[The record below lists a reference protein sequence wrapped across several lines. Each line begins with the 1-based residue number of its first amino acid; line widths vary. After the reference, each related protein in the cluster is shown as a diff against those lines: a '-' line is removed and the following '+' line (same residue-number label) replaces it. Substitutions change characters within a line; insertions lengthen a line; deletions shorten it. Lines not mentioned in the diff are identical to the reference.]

1 MCIRDSGLSE
11 SFYERVYAN
20 SDGAFRS
27 YNKSQAAL
35 YLYARAEEKN
45 KKPRSSGSVKLGYGV
60 EDIDI
65 ESCIKDASNKTISHL
80 NYSSIKTHKYL
91 ICFSPESFLTIINA
105 FSSMF
110 NARSILDG
118 VSLSNKNSIGEKLS
132 TEALNIYDDG
142 LHEKNI
148 SSSPFD
154 GEGTPTK
161 SCLLYT
167 SPSPRDGLLSRMPSS
182 A

>member
-1 MCIRDSGLSE
+1 
-11 SFYERVYAN
+11 
-20 SDGAFRS
+20 
-27 YNKSQAAL
+27 
-35 YLYARAEEKN
+35 
-45 KKPRSSGSVKLGYGV
+45 
-60 EDIDI
+60 
-65 ESCIKDASNKTISHL
+65 
-80 NYSSIKTHKYL
+80 
-91 ICFSPESFLTIINA
+91 
-105 FSSMF
+105 MF

-161 SCLLYT
+161 RLCLISKGRIKIFYT
-167 SPSPRDGLLSRMPSS
+167 LNQLQEYLKQLPLATLD
-182 A
+182 